1 MKKCILIFAL
11 LLGFTLHASAQQKSG
26 HVSFQEIVYLTSD
39 MDSAT
44 VVLEKYG
51 KELND
56 MFAGMQQEY
65 QNKMADYQALSAN
78 WSQAVL
84 EAKVR
89 ELQDAEARLQ
99 SFQQN
104 AYQDM
109 QNKQNQLFAP
119 IYKKVSDAIQK
130 VAKAHGLVYVF
141 DTSAQGLLFVDDQAS
156 MDLTIPLKNELM
168 IPLDKALPVP
178 QAQQAQQAR

>member
-11 LLGFTLHASAQQKSG
+11 VLGLSMTASAQQRSG

-56 MFAGMQQEY
+56 MFTSMQQEY
-65 QNKMADYQALSAN
+65 QNKLADYQALSAN
-78 WSQAVL
+78 WTQTVL

-89 ELQDAEARLQ
+89 ELQDAESRLQ
-99 SFQQN
+99 SFQQS

-130 VAKAHGLVYVF
+130 VAKANGLVYVF
-141 DTSAQGLLFVDDQAS
+141 DTSAQGLLFVDEVAS
-156 MDLTIPLKNELM
+156 MDLTVPLKNELN
-168 IPLDKALPVP
+168 IPLDKALPT
-178 QAQQAQQAR
+178 QQMQQAQ